1 MRTVSMSDEE
11 LRHMGK
17 SNTSMIKPGMSHIV
31 NAGETLLI
39 RDNEGQEIAI
49 EAREHDGVI
58 AFIRAYD
65 ELRIA
70 RAHGVTGVVL
80 DSFEHR
86 VERAFTSLPSHVAR
100 VVADTRGLVLP

>member
-1 MRTVSMSDEE
+1 MDENRTN
-11 LRHMGK
+11 L
-17 SNTSMIKPGMSHIV
+17 IKPGMSHVV

-39 RDNEGQEIAI
+39 RDNEGQEIAV
-49 EAREHDGVI
+49 EAREHDDVV

-86 VERAFTSLPSHVAR
+86 VERAFTSLPSHVVR